1 MGLAYHDLYSVD
13 GQLLNTFDRAYFG
26 TVTVTYAAGGGAGSA
41 VTATVSWTEPV
52 PTPYCAIMSPV
63 EDCTYFI
70 SAKTT
75 LGFTLNVLPRL
86 AANTLAGGTVE
97 ILIVS

>member
-1 MGLAYHDLYSVD
+1 MGIAYHTLYATD
-13 GQLLNTFDRAYFG
+13 GTGLNVADRVYFG
-26 TVTVTYAAGGGAGSA
+26 TVTATYASASAGVASTIA
-41 VTATVSWTEPV
+41 VAWSEPI

-70 SAKTT
+70 SVKTT

-86 AANTLAGGTVE
+86 AANALAGGTVE
-97 ILIVS
+97 ILIIS